1 MEIVESHVH
10 LWTISDPKF
19 RGHPDTDIKPEAD
32 TTADDLFA
40 AQREAG
46 DVAWTVLIQPR
57 YYLWDNSYLAQAAKT
72 YPDRFVVAGRVDPF
86 RSGAPEE
93 LRRLMQWP
101 GYRGIRLAET
111 EDPETRWLDH
121 HTQDP
126 LWEAAAETSATM
138 GLLIHWYQLPQ
149 AEEMATRHPD
159 VRIVIDHLGLP
170 DYDDPESLENL
181 LALADQL
188 NVYVK
193 LSGYPHG
200 SGDAYPYART
210 HRFIERVLRAF
221 GASRVMWGSDW
232 PVCLSNAT
240 YGEAFRSARE
250 LESLTDI
257 DQEWIFS
264 RTARTAWRIP
274 DGV

>member
-1 MEIVESHVH
+1 MDIVESHVH
-10 LWTISDPKF
+10 LWTISDPSF
-19 RGHPDTDIKPEAD
+19 RGHPDTNMQPAAD
-32 TTADDLFA
+32 ATADDLFA

-46 DVAWTVLIQPR
+46 YVAWTVLIQPR
-57 YYLWDNSYLAQAAKT
+57 FYLWDNSYLARAAEAH
-72 YPDRFVVAGRVDPF
+72 PDRLVVAGRVDPF
-86 RSGAPEE
+86 RSDAPDC
-93 LRRLMQWP
+93 LRELMQRP
-101 GYRGIRLAET
+101 GYRGIRLAAT

-126 LWEAAAETSATM
+126 LWEAAAESSATM

-149 AEEMATRHPD
+149 AEEMASRHPG
-159 VRIVIDHLGLP
+159 VTIVIDHLGFP
-170 DYDDPESLENL
+170 DYADPKSLENL
-181 LALADQL
+181 LALADQP

-193 LSGYPHG
+193 LSGYPHN
-200 SGDAYPYART
+200 SGDAYPYVRT
-210 HRFIERVLRAF
+210 HPFIERALGAF

-240 YGEAFRSARE
+240 YRETFRSAWE
-250 LESLTDI
+250 LDALTDSGR
-257 DQEWIFS
+257 EWIFG